1 MFHIENDIV
10 RSLLLKGNF
19 GLEKESLR
27 ITRDGNFA
35 LSLHPFPDNKNIVY
49 DFCENQTEI
58 NTDVAPSAE
67 EAEKLLA
74 FHTCQ
79 VHKKLVTL
87 DEPEFLPIS
96 AMSAIFPSRTTT
108 PKRSIRKVTGNIWL
122 TATEGI

>member
-87 DEPEFLPIS
+87 DEPEYMWPFSNPPYIRNERDIPIARLPG
-96 AMSAIFPSRTTT
+96 IF
-108 PKRSIRKVTGNIWL
+108 G
-122 TATEGI
+122 